1 MKLQADWVL
10 FDSPPINVYN
20 DASALAAKMDGV
32 VMVVQAENTR
42 WEVAQS
48 AKKKIKNAKVSL
60 LGVILN
66 RRKMHIPDWAY
77 KML

>member
-1 MKLQADWVL
+1 V
-10 FDSPPINVYN
+10 I
-20 DASALAAKMDGV
+20 
-32 VMVVQAENTR
+32 VVQAENTR

-48 AKKKIKNAKVSL
+48 AKERIKNAKVNL

-77 KML
+77 KIL